1 MEVKDL
7 ESADSL
13 EDYLAHNGFDSV
25 EAFLKHE
32 GFDTIEEYLAHYG
45 ILGMKWGVR
54 RNRGADGTVG
64 GSSKLAAKINRVTNR
79 ISPPSGP
86 EPVRVQA
93 RPGQRVRAQ
102 GGRNVSPSEDAK
114 RAAAMRQIGRSSTV
128 DALSNKQ
135 LEALLKRMNL
145 ERQYAQMNPPTGA
158 KAFIRKFLKQN
169 GKDLV
174 PLGYE
179 VATTVNP
186 ALAKNTKVRVGM
198 QVMALAAGGKLPAP
212 KKEEQKKEEQKK

>member
-7 ESADSL
+7 ESVDSL

-32 GFDTIEEYLAHYG
+32 GFDTLEDFLAHYG

-54 RNRGADGTVG
+54 RRRGPDGTVSG
-64 GSSKLAAKINRVTNR
+64 NSKVASKINRITNK

-93 RPGQRVRAQ
+93 RPGQRVKAE

-114 RAAAMRQIGRSSTV
+114 RAAAMRQIARSSTV

-169 GKDLV
+169 GKELV
-174 PLGYE
+174 PIGYE

-198 QVMALAAGGKLPAP
+198 QVMALAAGGKLPKPAEP
-212 KKEEQKKEEQKK
+212 KKKQS